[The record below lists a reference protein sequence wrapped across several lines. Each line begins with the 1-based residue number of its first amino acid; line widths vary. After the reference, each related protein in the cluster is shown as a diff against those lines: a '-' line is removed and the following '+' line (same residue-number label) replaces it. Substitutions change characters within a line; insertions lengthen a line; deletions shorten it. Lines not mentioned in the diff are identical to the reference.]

1 MLTLKYM
8 ATSVT
13 YANSDTYLLST
24 GISSSNSFCILKQK
38 KYNISGKQWKS
49 RVIDL
54 NTKIHL
60 MMKYS
65 RSHTSIICF
74 RRMGV
79 SIGSSYNI
87 GK

>member
-24 GISSSNSFCILKQK
+24 GISSSNSFCILQQK

-65 RSHTSIICF
+65 RSHTSIIP
-74 RRMGV
+74 
-79 SIGSSYNI
+79 
-87 GK
+87 